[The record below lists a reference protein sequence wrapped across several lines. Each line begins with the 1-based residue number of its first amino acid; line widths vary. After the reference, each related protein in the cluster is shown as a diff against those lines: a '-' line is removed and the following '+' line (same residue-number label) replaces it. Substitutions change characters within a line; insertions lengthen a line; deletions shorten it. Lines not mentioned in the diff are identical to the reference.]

1 MKTSN
6 VYSTDEFGFASV
18 SYSAFDIRILA
29 ISSFVSLFRSRE
41 SRASDKF
48 YTSRFIIKKLRK
60 TLRLS
65 KPSSRPIRDS
75 IRRTSFRLWTKTA
88 TVHPLTVPS
97 FPRTRIKL
105 LHQRTSDRDA
115 HLQIS
120 SRHQVSLL
128 LTIGLLR
135 RQPTKDKDVGH
146 AVKSRL
152 FGDWFLQN
160 DDNRV

>member
-1 MKTSN
+1 MNSALPRCLTPR
-6 VYSTDEFGFASV
+6 ST
-18 SYSAFDIRILA
+18 
-29 ISSFVSLFRSRE
+29 FVSWRFLHASCFFARE
-41 SRASDKF
+41 KAAPPINF
-48 YTSRFIIKKLRK
+48 NTSRFIIKKLRK

-88 TVHPLTVPS
+88 TVHPLTISS
-97 FPRTRIKL
+97 FPRARIKL

-115 HLQIS
+115 HIQIS

-152 FGDWFLQN
+152 FGDWILQN
-160 DDNRV
+160 NDNRV